1 MSVIYEWCVEVVN
14 GYGDIVDNYFSD
26 SLEEALEW
34 VGDDETQICLVR
46 TAGTG
51 DRTWAYLTGGM
62 LPDYFYDSN
71 GHDTTRVPLRFH
83 RETERHGRS

>member
-34 VGDDETQICLVR
+34 VGDD
-46 TAGTG
+46 
-51 DRTWAYLTGGM
+51 
-62 LPDYFYDSN
+62 
-71 GHDTTRVPLRFH
+71 
-83 RETERHGRS
+83 